1 MRTLLTTTVLV
12 VCSAPALKAQD
23 QSDPRA
29 VIDRAIEAA
38 GGEEILAKNK
48 AHTWNETGTF
58 YGMGDG
64 LPFKAAYASQLP
76 DQFKM
81 AVENVF
87 TVVLDGNKGWVNDNE
102 MSAEQL
108 AELKETN
115 YAGWVSTLLPL
126 KDKAFTL
133 TAIEGIKIGEETAI
147 GIKINRSGHRD
158 VKLYFNKANG
168 LLAKVVARA
177 KPEELGGKE
186 VDQETEL
193 RDYKDINGMK
203 VPMKVVI
210 QRDGKRF
217 VEATIQDWKGTE
229 KMDKSVFAK
238 P

>member
-1 MRTLLTTTVLV
+1 MRAFLTTTVLML
-12 VCSAPALKAQD
+12 CCTRILQAQN
-23 QSDPRA
+23 QTDPRA
-29 VIDRAIEAA
+29 VVDRAIKAA
-38 GGEEILAKNK
+38 GGEEILSKNK

-58 YGMGDG
+58 YGMGEG

-87 TVVLDGNKGWVNDNE
+87 TIVLDGNKGWVNDNE

-133 TAIEGIKIGEETAI
+133 TAIEDIKIGDAPAT
-147 GIKINRSGHRD
+147 GIKVNHPGHRD
-158 VKLYFNKANG
+158 VKLYFNKTTG
-168 LLAKVVARA
+168 LLSKVVARA
-177 KPEELGGKE
+177 KPEDLGGKE

-193 RDYKDINGMK
+193 RDYKDIGGMK

-229 KMDKSVFAK
+229 KLDKSVFAK